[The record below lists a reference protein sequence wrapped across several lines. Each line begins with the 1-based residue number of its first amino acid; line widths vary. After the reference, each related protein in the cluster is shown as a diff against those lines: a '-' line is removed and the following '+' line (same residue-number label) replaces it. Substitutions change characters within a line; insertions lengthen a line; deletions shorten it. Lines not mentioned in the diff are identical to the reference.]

1 METVK
6 ILVVA
11 RGQGRG
17 RDDYMEHRRFG
28 GGAVKLLFCMTL
40 MTNRSNYIYLSK
52 PTEYT
57 TQRRKPNVNYKL

>member
-28 GGAVKLLFCMTL
+28 GGSEIIILYDTDD
-40 MTNRSNYIYLSK
+40 
-52 PTEYT
+52 E
-57 TQRRKPNVNYKL
+57 